1 MDIVFF
7 LPQTPPGLSD
17 SENLWIEQIIVI
29 PEFGVLTSIFD
40 KKLSFWRV
48 SSRRIVDDVW

>member
-7 LPQTPPGLSD
+7 LPQAPPGLSD

-48 SSRRIVDDVW
+48 SSRRIVDVW